1 MQAVCQNRSI
11 STSFVFSG
19 LRGLA
24 RARRARIAWFY
35 AAGEGFSANGRRAE
49 VPLGAQVVCFQWFG
63 FLARSVHER
72 FLVGGQSSTV
82 RRTRGN
88 GMRAVLLGRT
98 SKDDVE
104 IELET
109 AIDAVRFSGI
119 YEPGTV
125 DKRIFAP
132 GSKDLLSDE
141 GWIRFEG

>member
-1 MQAVCQNRSI
+1 
-11 STSFVFSG
+11 
-19 LRGLA
+19 
-24 RARRARIAWFY
+24 
-35 AAGEGFSANGRRAE
+35 
-49 VPLGAQVVCFQWFG
+49 
-63 FLARSVHER
+63 
-72 FLVGGQSSTV
+72 
-82 RRTRGN
+82 
-88 GMRAVLLGRT
+88 MRAVLLGRT